1 MTARIPNSSMKS
13 TLQEKIIQVIQD
25 VVASR
30 YYQEEIVHGPLVGE
44 AIAMAGRKALD
55 GNLTSPHRKPNGV
68 RMQTYSP
75 STEWPSATQNGS
87 RSRLRLTLTSS
98 YSYSSYICG
107 GIHIRTR
114 TSQLC
119 HDQNV
124 GGNTK
129 KEDERVLQTQT
140 VFVWHP
146 APWLFKWCCS
156 YGLKVEIL
164 RKFLQ
169 QGWKQSLNTYR
180 AVPDDAIIFGFCRE
194 ESISAVGKLI
204 QAGQAS
210 VWDTDSCGRTPLH
223 VGLNFIQAQSIECI
237 MTVFCLSMQLDLQ
250 GLICVKP
257 FLNGGPIRPRRA
269 GIVGN
274 SMYY

>member
-1 MTARIPNSSMKS
+1 MLTYSSYVAISHLRPVTTTTALRLKFRPEHTNIDTFLRASSPASRSHMEQLRSEVEKMTARIPNSSMKS

-30 YYQEEIVHGPLVGE
+30 YYQEEIIHGPIVGE
-44 AIAMAGRKALD
+44 VIAMAGRKALD
-55 GNLTSPHRKPNGV
+55 GNLTSPHRKSNGV

-87 RSRLRLTLTSS
+87 RSRLRLALTSS
-98 YSYSSYICG
+98 YIYSSNICG
-107 GIHIRTR
+107 SIHIRTR

-146 APWLFKWCCS
+146 APWLLTWCCS

-169 QGWKQSLNTYR
+169 QGWK
-180 AVPDDAIIFGFCRE
+180 
-194 ESISAVGKLI
+194 
-204 QAGQAS
+204 
-210 VWDTDSCGRTPLH
+210 
-223 VGLNFIQAQSIECI
+223 
-237 MTVFCLSMQLDLQ
+237 
-250 GLICVKP
+250 
-257 FLNGGPIRPRRA
+257 
-269 GIVGN
+269 
-274 SMYY
+274 